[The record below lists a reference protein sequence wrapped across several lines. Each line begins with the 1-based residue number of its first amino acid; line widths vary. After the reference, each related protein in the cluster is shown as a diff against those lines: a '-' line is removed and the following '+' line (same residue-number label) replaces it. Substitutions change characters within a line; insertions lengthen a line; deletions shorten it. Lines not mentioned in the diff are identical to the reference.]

1 MFCGSGKLR
10 LFAKLNL
17 QRPVDSPKGEFMKNG
32 VTTLERAFQLAN
44 SGQVTRLVELRVAL
58 AAEGHDPKQLE
69 GPLLRKQLL
78 AAFRKAKQASPP
90 KR

>member
-1 MFCGSGKLR
+1 
-10 LFAKLNL
+10 
-17 QRPVDSPKGEFMKNG
+17 MKNG

-44 SGQVTRLVELRVAL
+44 SGQVTRLEELRVAL
-58 AAEGHDPKQLE
+58 AAEGLDPKQLE

-78 AAFRKAKQASPP
+78 AAFRKAKQASPT